1 MKSPGAVP
9 GLSLF
14 DEGEALGRSQ
24 QMGATR
30 ASRRRGSP
38 DPAFLTQ
45 RSLTMGGGS
54 LRKGLAW
61 FGGCLHPCWW
71 LIEALAVLVACH
83 AGLAVAHAM
92 DPSQRRLRLPTE
104 PAPRRGLAFLPRDLM
119 SLTTCRRPCLVHN
132 EKAPDGWSGALIITF
147 A

>member
-1 MKSPGAVP
+1 MESPGAVP

-14 DEGEALGRSQ
+14 DVGDTLGQSKRT
-24 QMGATR
+24 GAAR
-30 ASRRRGSP
+30 ASEKLGSL

-54 LRKGLAW
+54 LCKGLAW

-83 AGLAVAHAM
+83 VARAM
-92 DPSQRRLRLPTE
+92 DPSQRRPRLPTK
-104 PAPRRGLAFLPRDLM
+104 PAPMGGVGFPA
-119 SLTTCRRPCLVHN
+119 T
-132 EKAPDGWSGALIITF
+132 KPDD
-147 A
+147 